1 MAEILFFSFQS
12 IERTQAPADR
22 SVPYL
27 RWTPKQSRACASR
40 PLGEALAS
48 PSPLKTEQGRS
59 GRSPC
64 MALHGA
70 PEHTLAAVVR
80 VRVEEPRRGHGLTA
94 EAEDAT
100 ESGGEERRDGGEEDG
115 QDHHGGAPTAAVG
128 GGPLDDGRLDGAA
141 GDGRWAGDNRRAGG
155 GRWRGWTLPRDLR
168 TTREGREPAMNTNDE
183 QERRMTINT
192 NMNKLI
198 VDSIWCVGY

>member
-1 MAEILFFSFQS
+1 
-12 IERTQAPADR
+12 
-22 SVPYL
+22 
-27 RWTPKQSRACASR
+27 
-40 PLGEALAS
+40 
-48 PSPLKTEQGRS
+48 
-59 GRSPC
+59 

-141 GDGRWAGDNRRAGG
+141 GGRQPTGGWGPVERQGTGGEGGRCHEIYARPEREGNRR
-155 GRWRGWTLPRDLR
+155 
-168 TTREGREPAMNTNDE
+168 
-183 QERRMTINT
+183 
-192 NMNKLI
+192 
-198 VDSIWCVGY
+198 

>member
-1 MAEILFFSFQS
+1 
-12 IERTQAPADR
+12 
-22 SVPYL
+22 
-27 RWTPKQSRACASR
+27 
-40 PLGEALAS
+40 
-48 PSPLKTEQGRS
+48 
-59 GRSPC
+59 

-80 VRVEEPRRGHGLTA
+80 VRVEEPRRGHGLTE

-155 GRWRGWTLPRDLR
+155 GRWRGKEPVERVDAA
-168 TTREGREPAMNTNDE
+168 TRSTHDQRGKGTGDE
-183 QERRMTINT
+183 YER
-192 NMNKLI
+192 
-198 VDSIWCVGY
+198 